1 MQRQATREDDAM
13 QKITPF
19 LWFDTEG
26 EEAARFYTSVFP
38 NSKIGE
44 ITRYGSAGPRP
55 EGTVMTVSFELDGQ
69 RFVALNGGP
78 DFTFSEAVS
87 FLVNCDTQDEVD
99 SYWSTLSEGGEEG
112 PCGWLKDKFGLSW
125 QIVPKRLPELLSDP
139 DRERAQRVM
148 AAMLKMR
155 KIEVDE
161 LERAAAAA

>member
-1 MQRQATREDDAM
+1 M

-26 EEAARFYTSVFP
+26 EDAAKFYTSVFP

-44 ITRYGSAGPRP
+44 IARYGSAGPRP
-55 EGTVMTVSFELDGQ
+55 VGTVMTVSFELDGQ

-78 DFTFSEAVS
+78 EFAFSEAVS

-99 SYWSTLSEGGEEG
+99 SYWSALSEGGEEG

-125 QIVPKRLPELLSDP
+125 QIVPNRLPELLADP

-148 AAMLKMR
+148 EAMLKMR

>member
-1 MQRQATREDDAM
+1 M

-26 EEAARFYTSVFP
+26 EDAAKFYTSVFP

-44 ITRYGSAGPRP
+44 ISRYGSAGPRP

-78 DFTFSEAVS
+78 EFTFSEAIS

-99 SYWSTLSEGGEEG
+99 SYWSALSEGGEEG

-125 QIVPKRLPELLSDP
+125 QIVPKRLPELLADP

-148 AAMLKMR
+148 EAMLKMR